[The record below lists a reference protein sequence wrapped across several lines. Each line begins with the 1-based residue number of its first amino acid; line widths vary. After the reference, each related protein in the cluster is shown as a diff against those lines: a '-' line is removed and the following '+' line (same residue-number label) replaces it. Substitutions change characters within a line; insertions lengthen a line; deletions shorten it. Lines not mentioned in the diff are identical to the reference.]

1 MRHSKQKRKMCVC
14 AKTKRRGEAGGQ
26 DAGRRVLK
34 ELPREGLYALLCY
47 LDFIWV
53 EIESHRRIFSWVMN
67 DYFIGTVEMIME
79 RVTLYGTFVGIS
91 RLHVSS
97 RQLNGHS
104 LVFVLYQIKCVQNMC
119 TCMYKYLT
127 YSQVVVNMLF
137 TSYLQVVVHIHID
150 NISIHSI

>member
-1 MRHSKQKRKMCVC
+1 M
-14 AKTKRRGEAGGQ
+14 
-26 DAGRRVLK
+26 LF
-34 ELPREGLYALLCY
+34 GLYLGGNREPSK
-47 LDFIWV
+47 DFQLGY
-53 EIESHRRIFSWVMN
+53 EQDHMYSEPSN